1 MGDVLEDA
9 TMVNDEVHDIVLKI
23 GYLNQYEN
31 EVLDEYL
38 KQFDLVVVGDGS
50 LNIVPYLIQK
60 MFKLKTNKMPILKI
74 LNREWES
81 IEEKIRF

>member
-23 GYLNQYEN
+23 GFLNQYEN

-38 KQFDLVVVGDGS
+38 K
-50 LNIVPYLIQK
+50 
-60 MFKLKTNKMPILKI
+60 
-74 LNREWES
+74 
-81 IEEKIRF
+81 